1 MVAHIP
7 FPQTKELKSRHE
19 SSSSVYNVDLTIYF
33 NPFSSS
39 SHFFFQFM
47 AWIPIRSSPKC
58 FTICCF
64 RCHLAM
70 CSLFFYIGNFV
81 GLYLGIFCFHSL
93 HLTFIALFL
102 SILFPVNM
110 LHFCTIC
117 STQSTESTVFCVS
130 AILTLTFSPSS
141 NHPHNQMK
149 TLE

>member
-19 SSSSVYNVDLTIYF
+19 SSSSVHNVDLTIYF

-39 SHFFFQFM
+39 SHFFFNLWLEFPFEVRLSVLLFVVFDAIWQC
-47 AWIPIRSSPKC
+47 A
-58 FTICCF
+58 
-64 RCHLAM
+64 RC
-70 CSLFFYIGNFV
+70 FFYIGNFV